1 LKDDDPEGASQMT
14 AIRTRLVISLAIL
27 MLAIAATAVY
37 VASSSDGPGGPRTF
51 NAELLNKN
59 DGKDNCP
66 NDGNAGGGND
76 GNCAPSG
83 SYGNVNPNDGK
94 DNCPTDGN
102 AGKGNDTKGPNGGCR
117 S

>member
-1 LKDDDPEGASQMT
+1 MGEASL
-14 AIRTRLVISLAIL
+14 RLRKPVV
-27 MLAIAATAVY
+27 AIAALLVMLAGLIAGYSATRQTDSDPRGLTAV
-37 VASSSDGPGGPRTF
+37 
-51 NAELLNKN
+51 ELLANKN

-102 AGKGNDTKGPNGGCR
+102 AGKGNDNKGPNGGCR